1 MSEFYFKNL
10 KYYENFGPN
19 DVSGAAREY
28 LDDFIRWCLGK
39 DKDNERDNL
48 KSMISIAERSLR
60 KKGKITYQR
69 TLEYLDKK
77 SLTNRQNEIISLIK
91 NFYSQDEV
99 AEMLNIGRT
108 TLRTHLHSIYP
119 AYDCHNY
126 FELMSKLNGFD
137 KCEVPTI
144 GVLTKMENKV
154 FAKVLQGLE
163 KKQIAKAIIASPAT
177 IATHQ
182 CRIYQKLNIH
192 NTVELLK
199 WFDNYK
205 KNLQE
210 FSERKETQEMINSIL
225 NTSIPT
231 PVKTITLDNVKASLT
246 KKQQAV
252 LELLKKGCTKSMIM
266 DDLRMSKP
274 CLNAY
279 LTTIYS
285 AMSALIDWKHG
296 NKLDQVYRY
305 FGHNPKLLE
314 FEAVTEPAEEPKTEV
329 AITPIQQSESV
340 DNSADE
346 CNIYH
351 EYTPKEVEKIN
362 EAYRTTCELLKKE
375 IENLKI
381 QQEELETKLSNVN
394 AQLSSLEYAESFIS
408 VNIF

>member
-1 MSEFYFKNL
+1 MANYELKNF
-10 KYYENFGPN
+10 KYYENIGPN

-39 DKDNERDNL
+39 DKGDERNNL

-69 TLEYLDKK
+69 TLEYWDKK
-77 SLTNRQNEIISLIK
+77 NLTNKQNEIISLIK
-91 NFYSQDEV
+91 NFHSQDEV
-99 AEMLNIGRT
+99 AELLDISKS
-108 TLRTHLHSIYP
+108 TLKTHLYSIYP

-154 FAKVLQGLE
+154 FSKILQGLE
-163 KKQIAKAIIASPAT
+163 KKQIADAIIVSPAT

-182 CRIYQKLNIH
+182 SRLYQKLNIH

-225 NTSIPT
+225 DTPT
-231 PVKTITLDNVKASLT
+231 PVQTITLDKVKASLT

-266 DDLRMSKP
+266 DDLRMTKS

-314 FEAVTEPAEEPKTEV
+314 FEAVTEPVEEPKTEV

-346 CNIYH
+346 CNIYY
-351 EYTPKEVEKIN
+351 EYMPKEVEKTN
-362 EAYRTTCELLKKE
+362 EAYRTTCKLLKKE

-381 QQEELETKLSNVN
+381 QKEELETKLSDVN

>member
-1 MSEFYFKNL
+1 MGEFDFKNL
-10 KYYENFGPN
+10 KYYENIGPN

-39 DKDNERDNL
+39 DKGDERNNL

-77 SLTNRQNEIISLIK
+77 NLTNRQNEIISLIK
-91 NFYSQDEV
+91 NFHSQDEV
-99 AEMLNIGRT
+99 AELLDIGKS
-108 TLRTHLHSIYP
+108 TLKTHLYSIYP

-154 FAKVLQGLE
+154 FSKILQGLE
-163 KKQIAKAIIASPAT
+163 KKQIADAIIVSPAT

-182 CRIYQKLNIH
+182 CKLYQKLNIH

-225 NTSIPT
+225 EAPT
-231 PVKTITLDNVKASLT
+231 PVQTITLDKVKASLT

-252 LELLKKGCTKSMIM
+252 LELLKKGCTKGMIM

-279 LTTIYS
+279 LTSIYS

-314 FEAVTEPAEEPKTEV
+314 FEAVTEPVEEPKAEAV
-329 AITPIQQSESV
+329 IIPVQQNEPV
-340 DNSADE
+340 DNSAE
-346 CNIYH
+346 SKSEEKAEKTVIY
-351 EYTPKEVEKIN
+351 TN

-381 QQEELETKLSNVN
+381 QQEELETKLSDVNV
-394 AQLSSLEYAESFIS
+394 QLSSLEYAESFIS
-408 VNIF
+408 VNIFRRQK

>member
-1 MSEFYFKNL
+1 MANYELKNF
-10 KYYENFGPN
+10 KYYENIGPN

-39 DKDNERDNL
+39 DKGDERNNL

-69 TLEYLDKK
+69 TLEYWDKK
-77 SLTNRQNEIISLIK
+77 NLTNKQNEIISLIK
-91 NFYSQDEV
+91 NFHSQDEV
-99 AEMLNIGRT
+99 AELLDISKS
-108 TLRTHLHSIYP
+108 TLKTHLYSIYP

-154 FAKVLQGLE
+154 FSKILQGLE
-163 KKQIAKAIIASPAT
+163 KKQIADAIIVSPAT

-182 CRIYQKLNIH
+182 SRLYQKLNIH

-225 NTSIPT
+225 DTPT
-231 PVKTITLDNVKASLT
+231 PVQTITLDKVKASLT

-252 LELLKKGCTKSMIM
+252 LELLKKSCTKSMIM
-266 DDLRMSKP
+266 DDLRMTKS

-314 FEAVTEPAEEPKTEV
+314 FEAVTEPVEEPKTEV

-346 CNIYH
+346 CNIYY
-351 EYTPKEVEKIN
+351 EYMPKEVEKTN

-381 QQEELETKLSNVN
+381 QKEELETKLSDVN